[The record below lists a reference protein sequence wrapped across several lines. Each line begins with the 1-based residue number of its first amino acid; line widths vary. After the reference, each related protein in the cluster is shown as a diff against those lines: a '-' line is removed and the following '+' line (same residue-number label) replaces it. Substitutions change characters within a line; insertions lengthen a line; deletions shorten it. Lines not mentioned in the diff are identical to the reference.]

1 MLSALIKV
9 LSTLIKVLLTLI
21 KVLLTFE
28 DRYPNES
35 SCWPWSRT
43 WYYKSQEKWGDY
55 CLGRTDRIK
64 NEVLDSELGIIPISQ
79 EKWGDNGWF
88 HFPKR
93 LTSW

>member
-1 MLSALIKV
+1 MLSALILV
-9 LSTLIKVLLTLI
+9 LSTLI

-28 DRYPNES
+28 DRYPN
-35 SCWPWSRT
+35 
-43 WYYKSQEKWGDY
+43 
-55 CLGRTDRIK
+55 LGRTDKIK